1 MNMNILR
8 GTVFGGITF
17 FLLGFLVWGV
27 LLADV
32 MANLVDT
39 SLNRPDDEMIWWA
52 IILSNL
58 VYALLL
64 TLILKWSGAKGIA
77 DGLKTGAL
85 IGVLYTLAVDLGM
98 YSMTT
103 MIKNLSV
110 IVVDVLAY
118 AVVTAL
124 IGLVIVLTWGKD
136 KVG

>member
-1 MNMNILR
+1 MSMKILK
-8 GTVFGGITF
+8 GTVFGGIAF
-17 FLLGFLVWGV
+17 FLLGYLVWGV
-27 LLADV
+27 LLAGV
-32 MANLVDT
+32 MTNLVDT
-39 SLNRPDDEMIWWA
+39 SLNRPDNVMIWWA

-64 TLILKWSGAKGIA
+64 TLILNWSGAKGIA
-77 DGLKTGAL
+77 DALKTGAL
-85 IGVLYTLAVDLGM
+85 IGVLYALAVDLGM

-103 MIKNLSV
+103 MIKNLSG

-124 IGLVIVLTWGKD
+124 IGLIIVLTWGKD

>member
-1 MNMNILR
+1 MKILR

-17 FLLGFLVWGV
+17 FLLGWLVWGI
-27 LLADV
+27 LLAGV
-32 MANLVDT
+32 MTNLVDT
-39 SLNRPDDEMIWWA
+39 SLNRPDDGMIWWA

-64 TLILKWSGAKGIA
+64 TLILKWYGAKGIF

-85 IGVLYTLAVDLGM
+85 IGVLYALAVDLGM

-103 MIKNLSV
+103 MIKNISG
-110 IVVDVLAY
+110 IVVDVLVY
-118 AVVTAL
+118 AVVTAV

-136 KVG
+136 KVS

>member
-1 MNMNILR
+1 MNMKILR

-27 LLADV
+27 LLAGV

-39 SLNRPDDEMIWWA
+39 SLNRPDNVMIWWA

-64 TLILKWSGAKGIA
+64 TLILNWSGAKGIA

-85 IGVLYTLAVDLGM
+85 IGVLYALAVDLGM

-103 MIKNLSV
+103 MIKNLSG

-124 IGLVIVLTWGKD
+124 IGLIIVLTWGKD